1 MSKTPSHKKQS
12 KTLKKKRKDKQ
23 RYQRIRKEKDS
34 VAALEKEMRGQLD
47 FIEKFVDSIPKT
59 CAYCDAEFD
68 SKIDHHLDT
77 WKMEFGSAGLILT
90 CDKCQENTDV

>member
-12 KTLKKKRKDKQ
+12 KALKKKRKDKQ

-59 CAYCDAEFD
+59 C
-68 SKIDHHLDT
+68 
-77 WKMEFGSAGLILT
+77 
-90 CDKCQENTDV
+90 